1 MRKSPAPFRES
12 ARKSTHLEIVGNAPD
27 LTTTEWNQMVP
38 QQDVQSLLQD
48 IATQK
53 IVLEALVSLLI
64 EKNLCTREEIAKRIE
79 QKKMGQ

>member
-1 MRKSPAPFRES
+1 
-12 ARKSTHLEIVGNAPD
+12 VGNAPD

-79 QKKMGQ
+79 LKKMGQ